1 MAQADGAMKFK
12 WGMVNQATVNAC
24 EINGCGEVQ
33 EYLGVTLNDLT
44 TTISENQLVIQW
56 DTASEEKNLG
66 MNLWCAQF
74 QDGQLRN
81 ITQLNNQLIL
91 SKAVL
96 PEFGAAYSSADY
108 SYVNTNLQAG
118 VQHCVLEDVDTR
130 GQCTLHCDQVG
141 TVVVSDSNL
150 SNTELDELRVQAIA
164 FCHEHQPA
172 GICLELLLQSQ

>member
-1 MAQADGAMKFK
+1 M
-12 WGMVNQATVNAC
+12 
-24 EINGCGEVQ
+24 
-33 EYLGVTLNDLT
+33 
-44 TTISENQLVIQW
+44 
-56 DTASEEKNLG
+56 
-66 MNLWCAQF
+66 
-74 QDGQLRN
+74 
-81 ITQLNNQLIL
+81 
-91 SKAVL
+91 